1 MPPTHLPLVV
11 RLGGI
16 RSLLAFCAIM
26 TAGLAVVLSPVV
38 VAVWEPFLA
47 AVMLLPALMGAG
59 GIAYYLWRGLSARRM
74 AREARRAYSRVT
86 YDYEATE
93 LQARL
98 VPEGEVRGARVMADY
113 RWLRD
118 EYENLTRSWQDLG
131 SPRGA
136 QWFEPGM
143 LGRVTELERRSAAL
157 DSTEDVIV
165 GRAAFLTLSSRW
177 ERIWHDEQ
185 RPVLEDLGL
194 LLDLCQ

>member
-93 LQARL
+93 LQARSW
-98 VPEGEVRGARVMADY
+98 PTTDGCATS
-113 RWLRD
+113 
-118 EYENLTRSWQDLG
+118 TR
-131 SPRGA
+131 
-136 QWFEPGM
+136 
-143 LGRVTELERRSAAL
+143 T
-157 DSTEDVIV
+157 
-165 GRAAFLTLSSRW
+165 
-177 ERIWHDEQ
+177 
-185 RPVLEDLGL
+185 
-194 LLDLCQ
+194 